1 MCDKLKCQFCG
12 RECATSSGKGHHERS
27 CKLNPNCNPVKQPFA
42 KEGGWECQSC
52 HNIFRT
58 RRELESHLSENPDH
72 KVDNRHK
79 NCVWHCDY
87 CDSYFKN
94 RRSLYAHYKVCE
106 EKNKLPHDSNGHVI
120 SQKVLDGREAR
131 VKTIKS
137 LVDSGVLEYKGH
149 PHSEE
154 TKKRLSI
161 ARRNNIANGIGS
173 TWINPSIK
181 RSYAEQYFFDI
192 FSKEGIQFDSNKW
205 IGSYCVDFLF
215 GNYYLEVDGE
225 QHYTEDGIQHDR
237 ERDCYLSDK
246 GYFLI
251 SRIRWSTYKAMK
263 LDMKT
268 KFVNDL
274 LAKIRS
280 VSN

>member
-12 RECATSSGKGHHERS
+12 RECATPSGKGHHERS
-27 CKLNPNCNPVKQPFA
+27 CKLNPNRNPVKQPFA

-52 HNIFRT
+52 RNIFRT
-58 RRELESHLSENPDH
+58 IRELRSHLSENPDH
-72 KVDNRHK
+72 KVDNRYK

-173 TWINPSIK
+173 IWINPSIK
-181 RSYAEQYFFDI
+181 RSYAEQYFYDCFI
-192 FSKEGIQFDSNKW
+192 NAGLLFGSNVW
-205 IGSYCVDFLF
+205 IGHYCVDFLF
-215 GNYYLEVDGE
+215 NNFYFEVDGE
-225 QHYTEDGIQHDR
+225 QHYTDDGIKHDA
-237 ERDCYLSDK
+237 ERLNFLDSK
-246 GYFLI
+246 GYTLL
-251 SRIRWSTYKAMK
+251 SRCRWSWFKSLSECDKVKYIDDLVSKIK
-263 LDMKT
+263 LLT
-268 KFVNDL
+268 
-274 LAKIRS
+274 
-280 VSN
+280 